1 MRPPLFAKFVEKG
14 EAALVSAVEIYNKPG
29 FRYREETFAL
39 LAINAWE
46 LLLKAQLLKGAAND
60 PRAIRVYELRRT
72 KAGKQSKKRYF
83 KRNRAGSPLT
93 LSLLSCVS
101 VLDKA
106 PATRLGPH
114 IRANLDA
121 LIAIRDS
128 AAHYVN
134 ASPLLAKQV
143 LEIASAT
150 IKNFVIL
157 SRTWFDRDLSDYL
170 SLILPLSFIDGVKD
184 IESVVVTAGEDRLI
198 KYLQGLALTESDIDS
213 PYAVAIKVEVKLE
226 RSKLATAS
234 KVQVTNDPDAVKVV
248 LSEQD
253 VKVRYPW
260 DYKALGDKCAAR
272 YSDFKRDAKFHTL
285 RKPLVGDARYS
296 HSRFLDPGNPKSG
309 RKDFYSPAILEVL
322 DQHYAP
328 KAASSSEAAGRA

>member
-14 EAALVSAVEIYNKPG
+14 EAALISAVEVYNKPG

-60 PRAIRVYELRRT
+60 PKVIRVYESRRT
-72 KAGKQSKKRYF
+72 KAGKASKKQYL
-83 KRNRAGSPLT
+83 KRNRAGNPLT
-93 LSLLSCVS
+93 LSLAACVLA
-101 VLDKA
+101 LDKA
-106 PATRLGPH
+106 PEVRLSPQ
-114 IRANLDA
+114 IKANLDA

-128 AAHYVN
+128 AAHYIN

-150 IKNFVIL
+150 VKNFVVL
-157 SRTWFDRDLSDYL
+157 AKSWFDRDLSEYL
-170 SLILPLSFIDGVKD
+170 SLVLPLSFIDGVKD

-198 KYLQGLALTESDIDS
+198 KYLQGLASIEQDRDS
-213 PYAVAIKVEVKLE
+213 PYAVAIRVQVKLE
-226 RSKLATAS
+226 RSKLATAL

-248 LSEQD
+248 ISEQD
-253 VKVRYPW
+253 VKERYPW
-260 DYKALGDKCAAR
+260 DYKALAERCAAR
-272 YSDFKRDAKFHTL
+272 YGDFKRDSKFHGL
-285 RKPLVGDARYS
+285 RKPLVNDARYA

-309 RKDFYSPAILEVL
+309 RKDFYSPAILDVF
-322 DQHYAP
+322 DKHYAQ
-328 KAASSSEAAGRA
+328 KTAVKSEGGGA